1 MRPETR
7 APLTCREAID
17 LLVDFLDQTLG
28 ERLLADL
35 ERHLAD
41 CGPCRAYLRTY
52 RKTRDLTART
62 APADMPP
69 ELRARLRDFLRDR
82 VLRGD
87 I

>member
-1 MRPETR
+1 VPPEPKT
-7 APLTCREAID
+7 PLTCQDAIG

-28 ERLLADL
+28 DRLVAEL

-41 CGPCRAYLRTY
+41 CAPCRAYLKTY
-52 RKTRDLTART
+52 RKTRDLTARA
-62 APADMPP
+62 APADMPA
-69 ELRARLRDFLRDR
+69 ELRTRLRDFLRDR

>member
-1 MRPETR
+1 VHPEP
-7 APLTCREAID
+7 AASLTCQEAID

-28 ERLLADL
+28 ERLLAEL

-41 CGPCRAYLRTY
+41 CAPCRAYLRTY
-52 RKTRDLTART
+52 RKTRDLTAPA

-69 ELRARLRDFLRDR
+69 ELRARLREFLRER
-82 VLRGD
+82 VLRGE